1 MVESTHTRSTRTGR
15 DDRDGSRSQ
24 IKIVVPDDHSMVSLL
39 GSRDELLHAIEQ
51 AFGDDIDIHVRG
63 NEITVTGPESETDLV
78 SRLFTEMLD
87 LLKGGT
93 QLTPDAVERSLAMMR
108 GETDARPAEVLT
120 LDVLSSRGR
129 TIRPKTLNQR
139 RYVDAIDK
147 HTIVFGIGPA
157 APARRTWRWP
167 RPSARCRTRRSTG
180 SSSRARP
187 WRRASGSAS
196 CPGRSTRR
204 STRTCGRSTTRCTT
218 WSTPTRSR
226 A

>member
-1 MVESTHTRSTRTGR
+1 MAGHPEQTEGRSEGRKARLMVESTHTRATRTGR
-15 DDRDGSRSQ
+15 DDRNGSRSQ

-51 AFGDDIDIHVRG
+51 AFGSDIDIHVRG
-63 NEITVTGPESETDLV
+63 NEITVTGAGDDTDLV
-78 SRLFTEMLD
+78 SRLFTEMLE

-93 QLTPDAVERSLAMMR
+93 QLTPDAVERSLAMLR
-108 GETDARPAEVLT
+108 GESGARPAEVLT

-147 HTIVFGIGPA
+147 HTIVFGIG
-157 APARRTWRWP
+157 
-167 RPSARCRTRRSTG
+167 G
-180 SSSRARP
+180 
-187 WRRASGSAS
+187 SGSAS
-196 CPGRSTRR
+196 CRARSTRR
-204 STRTCGRSTTRCTT
+204 STRTCGRCTTRCTT